1 LEKMLSAMV
10 MKSHNLL
17 TTKMNATAGAEQ
29 ADDAKKEIVF
39 GFS

>member
-1 LEKMLSAMV
+1 MEKMLIASI
-10 MKSHNLL
+10 MKSQKHL

-29 ADDAKKEIVF
+29 ADDATKEIVF

>member
-29 ADDAKKEIVF
+29 ADDATKEIVF